1 MKEQIKEEVLKIAKD
16 GKLACPEAFALA
28 KTKGF
33 DLKDI
38 GQVCN
43 ELNIRIVGCQ
53 LGCF

>member
-1 MKEQIKEEVLKIAKD
+1 MKEQIKEEVLKIVKE
-16 GKLACPEAFALA
+16 GKLSCPEAFGLA
-28 KTKGF
+28 RSKGF

>member
-1 MKEQIKEEVLKIAKD
+1 MKEQIKEEVLKIVKE
-16 GKLACPEAFALA
+16 GKLSCPEAFGLA
-28 KTKGF
+28 RSKGF

-43 ELNIRIVGCQ
+43 ELNIRLVGGQ

>member
-33 DLKDI
+33 DLKKI

-43 ELNIRIVGCQ
+43 ELNIRLVGCQ